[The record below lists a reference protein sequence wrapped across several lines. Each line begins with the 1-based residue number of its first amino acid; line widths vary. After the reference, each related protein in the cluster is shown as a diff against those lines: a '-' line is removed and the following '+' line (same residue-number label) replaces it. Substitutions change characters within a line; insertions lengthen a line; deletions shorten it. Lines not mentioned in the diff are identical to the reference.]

1 MFDDEDDTPAKHCKT
16 VLVGEISTGK
26 SSIVNQLVEGVFL
39 QQYSST
45 ISPTN
50 LCKTLQTE
58 KGGIQLDIWDTA
70 GQEKYRGLNKI
81 FYTKSQMAILVYDIT
96 NRRSFEE
103 LKSYWVAQIKQNCDP
118 QVGN

>member
-1 MFDDEDDTPAKHCKT
+1 MLDEDDIPARHCKT

-26 SSIVNQLVEGVFL
+26 SSIVNQLVEGIFTE
-39 QQYSST
+39 QYTST
-45 ISPTN
+45 LSPSN
-50 LCKTLQTE
+50 SCKTLQTE

-81 FYTKSQMAILVYDIT
+81 FYTKAQMAILVYDIT

-103 LKSYWVAQIKQNCDP
+103 LKRYWVDQIKQNCVP
-118 QVGN
+118 NVGN